1 MMDLLIAS
9 NFYSFFWDLVSALFL
24 GIILFGLGV
33 LLGWYLWK
41 DRLETIRQAPRANE
55 SLRKDIERLEAQVDA
70 I

>member
-24 GIILFGLGV
+24 GGLFFLLGT
-33 LLGWYLWK
+33 LLGWWLWK
-41 DRLETIRQAPRANE
+41 DRLETVRAAPRANE